1 MNPSGKIKFGTG
13 QDMPILSKNA
23 SNMVTAVSNQQASV
37 VITSPS
43 FDGQATVSVSYPKK
57 DLTEIVYA
65 QDADAAQVIKKGQ
78 VVHMAAD
85 GKLYLADSITNT
97 NVVGFAM
104 KDVVIGDK
112 LEYGA
117 LGSLEITDWTVLT
130 GGEGATLQVG
140 KKYFLQADGTIK
152 TVIPTT
158 GWLIHVGDGGTAT
171 SINIEIG
178 STPIK
183 L

>member
-23 SNMVTAVSNQQASV
+23 SNMVTAISNQQASV
-37 VITSPS
+37 VVTSPS

-65 QDADAAQVIKKGQ
+65 LNAIAGVNIFEGQ
-78 VVHMAAD
+78 PLHQAND
-85 GKLYLADSITNT
+85 GKLYLADSVTNT
-97 NVVGFAM
+97 NVVGLATM
-104 KDVVIGDK
+104 DMTTGGNA
-112 LEYGA
+112 EYGA
-117 LGSLEITDWTVLT
+117 LGALELSDWTVLT

-140 KKYFLQADGTIK
+140 IKYFLQADGTYK
-152 TVIPTT
+152 TVIPTS
-158 GWLIHVGDGGTAT
+158 GWLIHIGTAGTAT
-171 SINIEIG
+171 SMNIELG

>member
-1 MNPSGKIKFGTG
+1 
-13 QDMPILSKNA
+13 MPILSKKA
-23 SNMVTAVSNQQASV
+23 SNIVTSVSNSDATIV
-37 VITSPS
+37 VTSPS
-43 FDGQATVSVSYPKK
+43 FDGQATVQVSYPKK

-65 QDADAAQVIKKGQ
+65 LDADAAAVITKGQ
-78 VVHMAAD
+78 PVHMASD
-85 GKLYLADSITNT
+85 GKLYLADSVTNT

-104 KDVVIGDK
+104 KDAVVGDK

-117 LGSLEITDWTVLT
+117 LGSIELSDWTAIT
-130 GGEGATLQVG
+130 GGEGATLQAG
-140 KKYFLQADGTIK
+140 KKYFLQSDGSIK
-152 TVIPTT
+152 TLVPTS

-171 SINIEIG
+171 SLNIEIG